1 MLQSAI
7 AYAAVTLRPWVW
19 PAALAAAASFVL
31 FVLLRWWACGPGF
44 RIVKRTR
51 ATTTTTTDARPS
63 LSHRFGGALLR
74 GFVWVVAF
82 GSTQL
87 KRLSLT
93 LALVACVGFLAVT
106 FASPSQAGAGEA
118 LLSQAQQAL
127 QAAVPADYAKVAN
140 LAAPKVSTKDGST
153 TFTFSVP
160 GTNAGK
166 SGKPG
171 KAKVYTVTI
180 GPSGAEVRQAP

>member
-1 MLQSAI
+1 VLQSAI
-7 AYAAVTLRPWVW
+7 AYAAVTLQPWVW

-31 FVLLRWWACGPGF
+31 FVLLRRWACGPGF
-44 RIVKRTR
+44 RMVKRTR
-51 ATTTTTTDARPS
+51 ADAAADDHPS

-140 LAAPKVSTKDGST
+140 LAAPKVTTKDGTT

-160 GTNAGK
+160 GTSAGK
-166 SGKPG
+166 SGKSG

-180 GPSGAEVRQAP
+180 GPGGAELRQAP